1 MIMRFLHL
9 SLLLL
14 PLLLQAQTLKEKLS
28 LADKEYYKGN
38 YQQVVEL
45 LHGED
50 FSKTP
55 EALYWV
61 IQARFALL
69 QKDYSE
75 NIVKFDYNRLLNLRT
90 DIASYKALTAKN
102 KKNKKA
108 KSLISIEE
116 ALGQYPPTELDFI
129 VQKIERA
136 EGEQMQQLKDAF
148 ESKDYDQ
155 VLQLTEEYQQDK
167 VLRPFVIDYYRL
179 MASYKKINLRKASR
193 AEKEQLYNQF
203 KAYKE
208 THHHKNILY
217 DQAVEAA
224 IRELR

>member
-1 MIMRFLHL
+1 MRFLYL

-38 YQQVVEL
+38 YQLVVDL

-90 DIASYKALTAKN
+90 DITSYKALTAKN
-102 KKNKKA
+102 KKA
-108 KSLISIEE
+108 KSLISVEE
-116 ALGQYPPTELDFI
+116 ALEQYPPTELDFI

-136 EGEQMQQLKDAF
+136 EGGQMQQLKNAF
-148 ESKDYDQ
+148 ESKDYNQ

-179 MASYKKINLRKASR
+179 MATYKKINLRKASR
-193 AEKEQLYNQF
+193 SEKEQLYNQF

-208 THHHKNILY
+208 EYHHKNILY

-224 IRELR
+224 LRELQ

>member
-1 MIMRFLHL
+1 MRFLYL

-38 YQQVVEL
+38 YQLVVDL
-45 LHGED
+45 LHGEN

-90 DIASYKALTAKN
+90 DITSYKALTAKN
-102 KKNKKA
+102 KKA
-108 KSLISIEE
+108 KSLISVEE
-116 ALGQYPPTELDFI
+116 ALEQYPPTELDFI

-136 EGEQMQQLKDAF
+136 EGGQMQQLKNAF
-148 ESKDYDQ
+148 ESKDYNQ

-193 AEKEQLYNQF
+193 SEKEQLYNQF

-208 THHHKNILY
+208 TYHHKNILY

-224 IRELR
+224 LKELR

>member
-1 MIMRFLHL
+1 MRFLYL

-38 YQQVVEL
+38 YQLVVDL

-102 KKNKKA
+102 KKA
-108 KSLISIEE
+108 KSLIYVEE
-116 ALGQYPPTELDFI
+116 ALEQYPPTELDFI

-136 EGEQMQQLKDAF
+136 EGGQMQQLKNAF
-148 ESKDYDQ
+148 ESKDYNQ

-179 MASYKKINLRKASR
+179 MATYKKINLRKASR
-193 AEKEQLYNQF
+193 SEKEQLYNQF

-208 THHHKNILY
+208 T
-217 DQAVEAA
+217 
-224 IRELR
+224 

>member
-1 MIMRFLHL
+1 MRFLYL

-38 YQQVVEL
+38 YQLVVDL

-90 DIASYKALTAKN
+90 DITSYKALTAKN
-102 KKNKKA
+102 KKA
-108 KSLISIEE
+108 KSLISVEE
-116 ALGQYPPTELDFI
+116 ALEQYPPTELDFI

-136 EGEQMQQLKDAF
+136 EGGQMQQLKNAF
-148 ESKDYDQ
+148 ESKDYNQ

-179 MASYKKINLRKASR
+179 MATYKKINLRKASR
-193 AEKEQLYNQF
+193 SEKEQLYNQF

-208 THHHKNILY
+208 TYHHKNILY

-224 IRELR
+224 LKELR

>member
-1 MIMRFLHL
+1 MRFLYL
-9 SLLLL
+9 SLLLP

-38 YQQVVEL
+38 YQLVVDL

-90 DIASYKALTAKN
+90 DITSYKALTAKN
-102 KKNKKA
+102 KKA
-108 KSLISIEE
+108 KSLISVEE
-116 ALGQYPPTELDFI
+116 ALEQYPPTELDFI

-136 EGEQMQQLKDAF
+136 ERGQMQQLKNAF
-148 ESKDYDQ
+148 ESKDYNQ

-179 MASYKKINLRKASR
+179 MATYKKINLRKASR
-193 AEKEQLYNQF
+193 SEKEQLYNQF

-224 IRELR
+224 LKELR

>member
-1 MIMRFLHL
+1 MIIRILYLF
-9 SLLLL
+9 LLLL
-14 PLLLQAQTLKEKLS
+14 PQLLQAQTLKEKLS
-28 LADKEYYKGN
+28 LAHKEYYKGN

-45 LHGED
+45 LQGED

-55 EALYWV
+55 ETLYWV

-102 KKNKKA
+102 KKA
-108 KSLISIEE
+108 KSLISVEE

-179 MASYKKINLRKASR
+179 MASYKKINLRKASH

-208 THHHKNILY
+208 AYHHKNILY

>member
-1 MIMRFLHL
+1 MIIRILYLF
-9 SLLLL
+9 LLLL
-14 PLLLQAQTLKEKLS
+14 PQLLQAQTLKEKLS
-28 LADKEYYKGN
+28 LAHKEYYKGN

-45 LHGED
+45 LQGED

-55 EALYWV
+55 ETLYWV

-102 KKNKKA
+102 KKA
-108 KSLISIEE
+108 KSLISVEE
-116 ALGQYPPTELDFI
+116 ALGQYPPTELDL
-129 VQKIERA
+129 ERA

-179 MASYKKINLRKASR
+179 MASYKKMNLRKASR
-193 AEKEQLYNQF
+193 SEKEQLYNQF

-208 THHHKNILY
+208 AYHHKNILY

>member
-1 MIMRFLHL
+1 MRFLYL

-14 PLLLQAQTLKEKLS
+14 PLLLQTQTLKEKLS

-38 YQQVVEL
+38 YQLVVDL

-90 DIASYKALTAKN
+90 DITSYKALTAKN
-102 KKNKKA
+102 KKA
-108 KSLISIEE
+108 KSLIYVEE
-116 ALGQYPPTELDFI
+116 ALEQYPPTELDFI

-136 EGEQMQQLKDAF
+136 EGGQMQQLKNAF
-148 ESKDYDQ
+148 ESKDYNQ

-179 MASYKKINLRKASR
+179 MVTYKKINLRKASR
-193 AEKEQLYNQF
+193 SEKEQLYNQF

-208 THHHKNILY
+208 THHLFF
-217 DQAVEAA
+217 
-224 IRELR
+224 

>member
-1 MIMRFLHL
+1 MIIRILYLF
-9 SLLLL
+9 LLLL
-14 PLLLQAQTLKEKLS
+14 PQLLQAQTLKEQLS
-28 LADKEYYKGN
+28 LAHKEYYKGN

-45 LHGED
+45 LQGED

-55 EALYWV
+55 ETLYWV

-102 KKNKKA
+102 KKNKKT
-108 KSLISIEE
+108 KSLISVEK
-116 ALGQYPPTELDFI
+116 ALEQYPPTELDFI

-179 MASYKKINLRKASR
+179 MASYKKMNLRKASR
-193 AEKEQLYNQF
+193 SEKEQLYNQF

-208 THHHKNILY
+208 AYHHKNILY

-224 IRELR
+224 IRELK

>member
-1 MIMRFLHL
+1 MRFLYL

-38 YQQVVEL
+38 YQLVVDL

-90 DIASYKALTAKN
+90 DITSYKALTAKN
-102 KKNKKA
+102 KKA
-108 KSLISIEE
+108 KSLIYVEE
-116 ALGQYPPTELDFI
+116 ALEQYPPTELDFI

-136 EGEQMQQLKDAF
+136 EGGQMQQLKNAF
-148 ESKDYDQ
+148 ESKDYNQ
-155 VLQLTEEYQQDK
+155 VLQLTE
-167 VLRPFVIDYYRL
+167 
-179 MASYKKINLRKASR
+179 
-193 AEKEQLYNQF
+193 
-203 KAYKE
+203 
-208 THHHKNILY
+208 
-217 DQAVEAA
+217 
-224 IRELR
+224 

>member
-1 MIMRFLHL
+1 MTIRILYLF
-9 SLLLL
+9 LLLL
-14 PLLLQAQTLKEKLS
+14 PQLLQAQTLREKLS
-28 LADKEYYKGN
+28 LADKEYHKDN
-38 YQQVVEL
+38 YQQVVDL
-45 LHGED
+45 LKGED

-75 NIVKFDYNRLLNLRT
+75 NIVKFDYNRLSSLRT
-90 DIASYKALTAKN
+90 DIATYKALTAKN
-102 KKNKKA
+102 KKA
-108 KSLISIEE
+108 RSLTAVEE
-116 ALGQYPPTELDFI
+116 VLEQYPPTELDFI

-136 EGEQMQQLKDAF
+136 EGGQMQQLKEAF

-155 VLQLTEEYQQDK
+155 VLQLAEEFHKDK

-179 MASYKKINLRKASR
+179 MAAYKKINLRKASR
-193 AEKEQLYNQF
+193 SEKEQLYNQF

-208 THHHKNILY
+208 AYHHKNILY

-224 IRELR
+224 LRELQ

>member
-1 MIMRFLHL
+1 MIIRILYLF
-9 SLLLL
+9 LLLL
-14 PLLLQAQTLKEKLS
+14 PQLLQAQTLKEKLS
-28 LADKEYYKGN
+28 LAHKEYYKSN

-45 LHGED
+45 LQGED

-55 EALYWV
+55 ETLYWV

-102 KKNKKA
+102 KKA
-108 KSLISIEE
+108 KSLISVEE

-179 MASYKKINLRKASR
+179 MASYKKMNLRKASR
-193 AEKEQLYNQF
+193 SEKEQLYNQF

-208 THHHKNILY
+208 AYHHKNILY

>member
-1 MIMRFLHL
+1 MRFLYL

-38 YQQVVEL
+38 YQLVVDL
-45 LHGED
+45 LHRED
-50 FSKTP
+50 FSKTL

-90 DIASYKALTAKN
+90 DITSYKALTAKN
-102 KKNKKA
+102 KKA
-108 KSLISIEE
+108 KSLISVEE
-116 ALGQYPPTELDFI
+116 ALEQYPPTELDFI

-136 EGEQMQQLKDAF
+136 EGGQMQQLKNAF
-148 ESKDYDQ
+148 ESKDYNQ

-179 MASYKKINLRKASR
+179 MVTYKKINLRKASR
-193 AEKEQLYNQF
+193 SEKEQLYNQF

-208 THHHKNILY
+208 THHLFF
-217 DQAVEAA
+217 
-224 IRELR
+224 

>member
-1 MIMRFLHL
+1 MTIRILYLF
-9 SLLLL
+9 LLLL

-102 KKNKKA
+102 KKA
-108 KSLISIEE
+108 KSLISVEE

-148 ESKDYDQ
+148 ESKNYDQ

-179 MASYKKINLRKASR
+179 MASYKKMNLRKASR

-208 THHHKNILY
+208 AYHHKNILY

-224 IRELR
+224 IRELK

>member
-75 NIVKFDYNRLLNLRT
+75 NIVKFDYNRLSSLRT
-90 DIASYKALTAKN
+90 DIATYKALTAKN
-102 KKNKKA
+102 KKA
-108 KSLISIEE
+108 RSLTAVEE
-116 ALGQYPPTELDFI
+116 VLEQYPPTELDFI

-208 THHHKNILY
+208 AYHHKNILY

>member
-1 MIMRFLHL
+1 MTIRILYLF
-9 SLLLL
+9 LLLL
-14 PLLLQAQTLKEKLS
+14 PQLLQAQTLREKLS
-28 LADKEYYKGN
+28 LADKEYHKGN
-38 YQQVVEL
+38 YQQVVDL
-45 LHGED
+45 LKGDD
-50 FSKTP
+50 FLKTP

-90 DIASYKALTAKN
+90 DITSYKTLTA
-102 KKNKKA
+102 KNKKA
-108 KSLISIEE
+108 KSLISVEE
-116 ALGQYPPTELDFI
+116 ALEQYPPTELDFI

-136 EGEQMQQLKDAF
+136 EGGQMQQLKNTF
-148 ESKDYDQ
+148 ESKDYNQ

-179 MASYKKINLRKASR
+179 MASYKKMNLRKASR
-193 AEKEQLYNQF
+193 SEKEQLYNQF

-208 THHHKNILY
+208 AYHDKNVLY
-217 DQAVEAA
+217 DKAVEAA

>member
-1 MIMRFLHL
+1 MTIRILYLF
-9 SLLLL
+9 LLLL
-14 PLLLQAQTLKEKLS
+14 PQLLQAQTLREKLS
-28 LADKEYYKGN
+28 LADKEYHKGN
-38 YQQVVEL
+38 YQQVVDL
-45 LHGED
+45 LKGDD
-50 FSKTP
+50 FLKTP

-90 DIASYKALTAKN
+90 DITSYKTLTA
-102 KKNKKA
+102 KNKKA
-108 KSLISIEE
+108 KSLISVEE
-116 ALGQYPPTELDFI
+116 ALEQYPPTELDFI

-136 EGEQMQQLKDAF
+136 EGGQMQQLKNTF
-148 ESKDYDQ
+148 ESKDYNQ

-179 MASYKKINLRKASR
+179 MASYKKMNLRKASR
-193 AEKEQLYNQF
+193 SEKEQLYNQF

-208 THHHKNILY
+208 AYHDKNILY

>member
-14 PLLLQAQTLKEKLS
+14 PLLLQAQTLKERLS
-28 LADKEYYKGN
+28 LAHKEYYKGN

-61 IQARFALL
+61 IQAHFALL

-90 DIASYKALTAKN
+90 DIASYKALTT
-102 KKNKKA
+102 KNKKA
-108 KSLISIEE
+108 KSLISVEE

-167 VLRPFVIDYYRL
+167 VLQPFVIDYYRL
-179 MASYKKINLRKASR
+179 MASYKKINLRKASH

-208 THHHKNILY
+208 AYHHKNILY

-224 IRELR
+224 IRELK

>member
-1 MIMRFLHL
+1 MTIRILYLF
-9 SLLLL
+9 LLLL
-14 PLLLQAQTLKEKLS
+14 PQLLQAQTLKEKLS
-28 LADKEYYKGN
+28 LAHKEYYKGN

-45 LHGED
+45 LQGED

-55 EALYWV
+55 ETLYWV

-102 KKNKKA
+102 KKA
-108 KSLISIEE
+108 KSLISVEE

-179 MASYKKINLRKASR
+179 MASYKKMNLRKASR
-193 AEKEQLYNQF
+193 SEKEQLYNQF

-208 THHHKNILY
+208 AYHHKNILY

>member
-1 MIMRFLHL
+1 MRFLYL

-28 LADKEYYKGN
+28 IADKEYYKGN
-38 YQQVVEL
+38 YQLVVDL

-50 FSKTP
+50 FSRTS

-90 DIASYKALTAKN
+90 DITSYKALTAKN
-102 KKNKKA
+102 KKA
-108 KSLISIEE
+108 KSLISVEE
-116 ALGQYPPTELDFI
+116 ALEQYPPTELDFI

-136 EGEQMQQLKDAF
+136 EGGQMQQLKNAF
-148 ESKDYDQ
+148 ESKDYNQ

-179 MASYKKINLRKASR
+179 MASYKKMNLRKVTRS
-193 AEKEQLYNQF
+193 EKEQLYNQF

-208 THHHKNILY
+208 AYHDKNILY

>member
-1 MIMRFLHL
+1 MRFLYL

-14 PLLLQAQTLKEKLS
+14 PLLLQTQTLKEKLS

-38 YQQVVEL
+38 YQLVVDL
-45 LHGED
+45 LHRED
-50 FSKTP
+50 FSKTL

-90 DIASYKALTAKN
+90 DITSYKALTAKN
-102 KKNKKA
+102 KKA
-108 KSLISIEE
+108 KSLISVEE
-116 ALGQYPPTELDFI
+116 ALEQYPPTELDFI

-136 EGEQMQQLKDAF
+136 EGGQMQQLKNAF
-148 ESKDYDQ
+148 ESKDYNQ

-179 MASYKKINLRKASR
+179 MVTYKKINLRKASR
-193 AEKEQLYNQF
+193 SEKEQLYNQF

-208 THHHKNILY
+208 THHLFF
-217 DQAVEAA
+217 
-224 IRELR
+224 

>member
-1 MIMRFLHL
+1 VAESKNKIMIMRFLYL

-14 PLLLQAQTLKEKLS
+14 PLLLQTQTLKEKLS

-38 YQQVVEL
+38 YQLVVDL
-45 LHGED
+45 LHRED
-50 FSKTP
+50 FSKTL

-90 DIASYKALTAKN
+90 DITSYKALTAKN
-102 KKNKKA
+102 KKA
-108 KSLISIEE
+108 KSLISVEE
-116 ALGQYPPTELDFI
+116 ALEQYPPTELDFI

-136 EGEQMQQLKDAF
+136 EGGQMQQLKNAF
-148 ESKDYDQ
+148 ESKDYNQ

-179 MASYKKINLRKASR
+179 MVTYKKINLRKASR
-193 AEKEQLYNQF
+193 SEKEQLYNQF

-208 THHHKNILY
+208 THHLFF
-217 DQAVEAA
+217 
-224 IRELR
+224 